1 MGDTRYKLQV
11 TGVPAC
17 PKVFPVPAFPFDE
30 VADPMNQSLF
40 KHSFARGFLLA
51 ILAGLPLPVLAADPI
66 RIVTEELPPYNM
78 TEGGRLTGLSTEVV
92 QAVLKE
98 IGVQASIQ
106 SMPWAR
112 AYDIALNSEN
122 VLIYSITR
130 TAQREKLFKWVGVIA
145 PMNWYLFAKPER
157 NIRLNQ
163 LDDARK
169 YQIATV
175 KDDAGEQYLVSRGFV
190 VGKNLQSNN
199 KYEYNYEKFKLGRV
213 DLWISIELN
222 ALYLMRKAGDDPAR
236 MVVRTLALPDLG
248 NDDGLHMAFS
258 QKTPDA
264 VVERFRKG
272 LEAIRKNGTY
282 DAIARKWL

>member
-1 MGDTRYKLQV
+1 
-11 TGVPAC
+11 
-17 PKVFPVPAFPFDE
+17 
-30 VADPMNQSLF
+30 MNQPLLNS
-40 KHSFARGFLLA
+40 SVARTLLLA
-51 ILAGLPLPVLAADPI
+51 LLACLSLLVMAATDI

-78 TEGGRLTGLSTEVV
+78 TQGGRLTGMSTEVV

-98 IGVQASIQ
+98 IGLQASIQ

-145 PMNWYLFAKPER
+145 PMHWYLYSTPGS
-157 NIRLNQ
+157 NIQLKNLN
-163 LDDARK
+163 DARK

-175 KDDAGEQYLVSRGFV
+175 KEDAGEQYLVTKGFT

-199 KYEYNYEKFKLGRV
+199 KYAYNYEKFKLGRV

-222 ALYLMRKAGDDPAR
+222 ALYLIRQAGDDPAR
-236 MVVRTLALPDLG
+236 MVVRTLSLPDLG
-248 NDDGLHMAFS
+248 GDDGLNMAFS
-258 QKTPDA
+258 LKTPDA
-264 VVERFRKG
+264 VVARFRKG
-272 LEAIRKNGTY
+272 LESIRTNGTY
-282 DAIARKWL
+282 DAIAKKWL